1 MAVVTQK
8 TARRPSL
15 SSLPTRLR
23 DRSPGWGASLVGGV
37 IAAGL
42 GLGSSA
48 VLVLVLWISSP
59 YPDSGPGGALHL
71 AATLWLLAHGVELIR
86 TDTLSGAPAPMGI
99 TPLLLLVPP
108 VWALYR
114 AARDAVDAPED
125 SDGPPPVAAGTA
137 WAGVVLGYLA
147 VAGLATLYARGGELR
162 PEWRWVAV
170 CVPLIAAGAAG
181 AGVWTAYGRPPASP
195 KSLPGLVAVWPER
208 LRRPAP
214 GPGSAAGPGS
224 GLGTAARAAG
234 AGAAVLVG
242 GGALLLAASLV
253 AHGGAAYGAFLQL
266 TDGWSGRFAV
276 LLLCVGLVPNAA
288 VWSAAYGLGPG
299 FVLGTGHVVSPLS
312 SDPAPLLPPF
322 PLLAGVPDAGTGGP
336 YNWAAGAVPLA
347 AGLTVAWFTVAGA
360 VGRGDARPGADANTG
375 AGEDAAAVR
384 AGRSAWSAARTAGMV
399 VLAAGMCAAVF
410 AVLAEAAGGPL
421 GTSALARFGPVWWQA
436 GGATGAWIVSVGV
449 PVALLVRAWRLRT
462 RRVRVWL
469 RRGRGW
475 LSRRWR
481 RTAAEPGRKPEP
493 ESGRKPQPKP
503 QRKARSKPERKAWL
517 RPERKAEGV
526 RVAQGAECSGGPV
539 GSDAYDL
546 LPADDPGG
554 PAWHDETFREARPHP
569 LAHPPS
575 DSLS

>member
-1 MAVVTQK
+1 MTQM
-8 TARRPSL
+8 TARRPPL

-23 DRSPGWGASLVGGV
+23 DRSPGWGTSLVGGV

-71 AATLWLLAHGVELIR
+71 AATLWLLAHGVELVR

-99 TPLLLLVPP
+99 TPLLLLLPP

-114 AARDAVDAPED
+114 AARDAVDAPD
-125 SDGPPPVAAGTA
+125 APDGPPPVAARTA

-162 PEWRWVAV
+162 PEWHWVAV

-181 AGVWTAYGRPPASP
+181 VGVWTAYGRPPGPTAW
-195 KSLPGLVAVWPER
+195 LPGLAALWPER

-214 GPGSAAGPGS
+214 GPRGAAGAGSA
-224 GLGTAARAAG
+224 LGIAARAAG

-253 AHGGAAYGAFLQL
+253 THGDVAYESFLQL

-288 VWSAAYGLGPG
+288 VWSASYGLGPG

-322 PLLAGVPDAGTGGP
+322 PLLAAVPDAGTGGP
-336 YNWAAGAVPLA
+336 YNWAAGAVPVA
-347 AGLTVAWFTVAGA
+347 AGLTVAWFAAAGA
-360 VGRGDARPGADANTG
+360 VGRRGTRPGADADTG
-375 AGEDAAAVR
+375 AGKDTAAVR
-384 AGRSAWSAARTAGMV
+384 SGRSAWSAARTAGV
-399 VLAAGMCAAVF
+399 VALAAGMCAVVC

-421 GTSALARFGPVWWQA
+421 GTSALARFGPVWWQT
-436 GGATGAWIVSVGV
+436 GGAAGAWIAGVAV

-462 RRVRVWL
+462 WRVRKWL
-469 RRGRGW
+469 SRGRGW
-475 LSRRWR
+475 LTRGWRSTAAGLR
-481 RTAAEPGRKPEP
+481 RTAEPVSERNPP
-493 ESGRKPQPKP
+493 P
-503 QRKARSKPERKAWL
+503 KPER
-517 RPERKAEGV
+517 RAEGV
-526 RVAQGAECSGGPV
+526 RVAQGAEWGAGSA

-546 LPADDPGG
+546 LPADEPGG
-554 PAWHDETFREARPHP
+554 PAWPDDTSREGRPHP
-569 LAHPPS
+569 LAQPPS
-575 DSLS
+575 DSLG

>member
-1 MAVVTQK
+1 M

-15 SSLPTRLR
+15 SSLPARLR

-99 TPLLLLVPP
+99 TPLLLLLPP

-162 PEWRWVAV
+162 PEWGWVAV

-181 AGVWTAYGRPPASP
+181 VGVWTAYGRPPGSP
-195 KSLPGLVAVWPER
+195 ASLPGLAALWPER

-214 GPGSAAGPGS
+214 GPGPGAGPGS

-234 AGAAVLVG
+234 AGAGVLVG
-242 GGALLLAASLV
+242 GGALLLAVSLV
-253 AHGGAAYGAFLQL
+253 AHGGTAYESFLQL

-312 SDPAPLLPPF
+312 SDPAPLLPPV
-322 PLLAGVPDAGTGGP
+322 PLLAAVPDAGTGGP
-336 YNWAAGAVPLA
+336 YNWAAGAVPVA
-347 AGLTVAWFTVAGA
+347 AGLTVAWFAVAGA
-360 VGRGDARPGADANTG
+360 VGRRGTRPGADAG
-375 AGEDAAAVR
+375 AGKDAAVVG
-384 AGRSAWSAARTAGMV
+384 AGRSAWSAARTAGVV
-399 VLAAGMCAAVF
+399 VLAAGMCAALF

-421 GTSALARFGPVWWQA
+421 GTSALARFGPVWWQS
-436 GGATGAWIVSVGV
+436 GGAAGAWIVGVGV

-462 RRVRVWL
+462 WRVRVWL
-469 RRGRGW
+469 SRGRGW
-475 LSRRWR
+475 LSRGWR
-481 RTAAEPGRKPEP
+481 RTAAEPKRRSEP
-493 ESGRKPQPKP
+493 ES
-503 QRKARSKPERKAWL
+503 ERKTKSK
-517 RPERKAEGV
+517 PERKAEGV
-526 RVAQGAECSGGPV
+526 RVAQGAERGGGSAGSGG
-539 GSDAYDL
+539 YDL

-554 PAWHDETFREARPHP
+554 AAWHDGTSWEARSHP
-569 LAHPPS
+569 HPPS

>member
-1 MAVVTQK
+1 MAVVTQM

-23 DRSPGWGASLVGGV
+23 DRSPGWGTSLVGGV

-99 TPLLLLVPP
+99 TPLLLLLPP

-114 AARDAVDAPED
+114 AARDAVDAPD
-125 SDGPPPVAAGTA
+125 DPDGPPPVAAGTA

-162 PEWRWVAV
+162 PEWPWAAV

-181 AGVWTAYGRPPASP
+181 VGVWTAYGRPPGPSAW
-195 KSLPGLVAVWPER
+195 LPGLAALWPER

-214 GPGSAAGPGS
+214 GPRGAAGPGS
-224 GLGTAARAAG
+224 ALGIAARAAG
-234 AGAAVLVG
+234 AGAAVLAG

-253 AHGGAAYGAFLQL
+253 AHGDVAYESFLQL

-322 PLLAGVPDAGTGGP
+322 PLLAAVPDAGTGGP
-336 YNWAAGAVPLA
+336 YNWAAGAVPVA
-347 AGLTVAWFTVAGA
+347 AGLTVAWFAVAGA
-360 VGRGDARPGADANTG
+360 VGRRGARPGADADTG
-375 AGEDAAAVR
+375 AGKDAAGVR
-384 AGRSAWSAARTAGMV
+384 AGRSAWSAARTAGVV
-399 VLAAGMCAAVF
+399 VLAAGMCAVVC

-421 GTSALARFGPVWWQA
+421 GTSALARFGPVWWQT
-436 GGATGAWIVSVGV
+436 GGAAGAWIAGVAV

-462 RRVRVWL
+462 WRMRK
-469 RRGRGW
+469 W
-475 LSRRWR
+475 LSRGRDWLSRGWR
-481 RTAAEPGRKPEP
+481 RTAAGPRRTSEPVSE
-493 ESGRKPQPKP
+493 RKPQPK
-503 QRKARSKPERKAWL
+503 
-517 RPERKAEGV
+517 PERKAEGV
-526 RVAQGAECSGGPV
+526 RMAQGAEWGAGSA

-546 LPADDPGG
+546 LPADEPGG
-554 PAWHDETFREARPHP
+554 PAWPDDTSREGHPHP
-569 LAHPPS
+569 LAQPPS